1 MLLTWFI
8 LFQFYDIKSLV
19 NFSNKIEK
27 LVKFRLQTQK
37 KFPMFMSKNDT
48 NCQKKKVQ
56 TTLFSTPLEK
66 LVLGVHPPS
75 VEIRIINS
83 GSCK

>member
-1 MLLTWFI
+1 M
-8 LFQFYDIKSLV
+8 
-19 NFSNKIEK
+19 
-27 LVKFRLQTQK
+27 TQIV
-37 KFPMFMSKNDT
+37 
-48 NCQKKKVQ
+48 KKKVQ
-56 TTLFSTPLEK
+56 TTLFPTPLEK